1 MPATATES
9 FVGFSRFFAQA
20 VRGFQ
25 QRLENSFTMRPKS
38 ALQPFVARCALQSI
52 DTLLGPM
59 APKNLALK
67 VPGARCV
74 LQKLTGP

>member
-25 QRLENSFTMRPKS
+25 QRLENRFTMRPKS
-38 ALQPFVARCALQSI
+38 ALQPFVARCALQISI
-52 DTLLGPM
+52 DTLLGPT
-59 APKNLALK
+59 N
-67 VPGARCV
+67 GA
-74 LQKLTGP
+74 LQKPCAESSRRF